1 MPSFVISGAAGS
13 SYLPRWD
20 RVDSR
25 ALIQLARQ
33 IYFSYLSDTP
43 GGQEPIGAVVDL
55 SHASGRVVFDQP
67 VLLPEEEFLALDLI
81 RGRSSGRVRSR
92 WKG

>member
-1 MPSFVISGAAGS
+1 MPSFVINGAAGTPI
-13 SYLPRWD
+13 LPRWD

-25 ALIQLARQ
+25 ALIRLARQ

-55 SHASGRVVFDQP
+55 AQAAGRVVFDHP
-67 VLLPEEEFLALDLI
+67 VLLPEEEYVALDLI
-81 RGRSSGRVRSR
+81 RGRSGGKARNR